1 MVGKHGKLGAV
12 RPVFVRM
19 GFSKCFWPEK
29 CCTKWRASF
38 EWPIFRK
45 SDDDDLSIDLSNVLS
60 NDLSNVLSNNLSNVL
75 SNDLSKDL
83 SNVLSNVSS
92 NDLSNVLSNDLS
104 NVFSNDFSN
113 VLSND
118 LSNVL
123 LNNLSN
129 VLTKDSRNA
138 SRPADFLWCKCKMAL
153 SNKKLKVYIEPVCV
167 DLCTIL

>member
-1 MVGKHGKLGAV
+1 
-12 RPVFVRM
+12 M

-104 NVFSNDFSN
+104 NV
-113 VLSND
+113 
-118 LSNVL
+118 L